1 MWQIYLVIV
10 GREICVQIEDE
21 GEAARLISELT
32 SNVRGEVAFMQ
43 ESESEQESITGKSE
57 NESVTDIEGTFY
69 TI

>member
-1 MWQIYLVIV
+1 M
-10 GREICVQIEDE
+10 
-21 GEAARLISELT
+21 T
-32 SNVRGEVAFMQ
+32 